1 MLTLQQLLNPSRP
14 RRRHRSAREQYDAY
28 VMARIE
34 HYKNSISRDELFR
47 LMETAHAE
55 QPDNGEDQFVL
66 TEVVADEMM
75 NELIKRRLGIRK
87 FSSWRRDHSTR
98 RAAQQSPEKWGVDP
112 AHIMAGLAQRIEPD
126 DPVLVVGAGAEGC
139 AYLAAAHEADVTYLD
154 RSTHAV
160 ERAELRVASESLTCE
175 FLGVCV
181 QFDGW
186 LPHLRDDFVLVVVDS
201 GTLSALS
208 PGMRRTLLHDLQR
221 LTAPGGLHALV
232 PDQSGTGPEGFAGH
246 YAEWQREPLPPAG
259 RRVRSAPPR
268 GAVFLKPASVSTTR
282 GNEAHEIGA

>member
-1 MLTLQQLLNPSRP
+1 MQQLLAPSR
-14 RRRHRSAREQYDAY
+14 RRPRHRSLREQYDAY

-47 LMETAHAE
+47 LMEAARAE
-55 QPDNGEDQFVL
+55 QPDSGEDQFVL
-66 TEVVADEMM
+66 TEVVADEMV

-87 FSSWRRDHSTR
+87 FSSWRRDHAER
-98 RAAQQSPEKWGVDP
+98 RAAQQNPERWGVDP
-112 AHIMAGLAQRIEPD
+112 SHIIAGLAPRIEPE

-139 AYLAAAHEADVTYLD
+139 AYLAAAYDADVTYID
-154 RSTHAV
+154 RSAHAV

-175 FLGVCV
+175 FLGICV

-186 LPHLRDDFVLVVVDS
+186 LPALRNDFVLVVIDS
-201 GTLSALS
+201 GTLASLS
-208 PGMRRTLLHDLQR
+208 PGMRRLLLHDLQG
-221 LTAPGGLHALV
+221 LTACGGLHALV
-232 PDQSGTGPEGFAGH
+232 PDANGTGPEGFAGH

-268 GAVFLKPASVSTTR
+268 GAVFLRPATAGR
-282 GNEAHEIGA
+282 NDGAAHDIGA